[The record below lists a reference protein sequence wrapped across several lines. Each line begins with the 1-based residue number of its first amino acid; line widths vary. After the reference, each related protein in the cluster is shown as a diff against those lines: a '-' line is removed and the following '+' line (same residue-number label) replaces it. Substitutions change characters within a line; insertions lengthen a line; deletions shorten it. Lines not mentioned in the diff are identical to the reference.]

1 MQNIVKSLPY
11 QIFMYGFI
19 EIEKKLLLVFN
30 SYLKKGHNRL
40 ILNIAYFL
48 SCQYSIFLC
57 EKWYSKNLNIFSSS

>member
-30 SYLKKGHNRL
+30 SYLKKGHIML
-40 ILNIAYFL
+40 ILNIAYYL
-48 SCQYSIFLC
+48 SCQYLFMREMVKI
-57 EKWYSKNLNIFSSS
+57 